1 ETRSRRGFPYWRGP
15 VCASLLFFA
24 LLCGAA
30 AETETRFFRIGTAAT
45 GGSFFE
51 IGGVVASA
59 ISGPVEASA
68 CGSGGNCGVPG
79 LVAVAQATQGSI
91 ENLRLV
97 ASGQIESAF
106 AQADLAAMA
115 YGGTGVFAEGG
126 AMPRLRAIA
135 SLFPEAL
142 HVVVRVDSPIRTI
155 GDLAG
160 KTVSLGEEGSGS
172 AVNARVLLAAA

>member
-1 ETRSRRGFPYWRGP
+1 SAFQPFAAKLRFGRVAGCNCWEGMVSFRMAVSPGETRSRRGFPYWRGP

-45 GGSFFE
+45 GGGFFE

-106 AQADLAAMA
+106 VQADLAAMA
-115 YGGTGVFAEGG
+115 YGGTG
-126 AMPRLRAIA
+126 
-135 SLFPEAL
+135 
-142 HVVVRVDSPIRTI
+142 
-155 GDLAG
+155 
-160 KTVSLGEEGSGS
+160 
-172 AVNARVLLAAA
+172 